1 MLQQWL
7 AEDAAMS
14 SEETEANATVL
25 RSIDDDRLSDRKLFR
40 DILNENPS

>member
-1 MLQQWL
+1 
-7 AEDAAMS
+7 MS